1 MTTLAPPLLDE
12 PAKQLQLERMKRRA
26 TALLVIAAVVF
37 VVARL
42 LEPRFPWLGYLRATA
57 EAAMV
62 GGVADWF
69 AVTALFRQPMGLPI
83 PHTAIIPARKDRIGR
98 SLGGFVQRNFLSRD
112 VVASRLA
119 AVRAGE
125 HLARWVS
132 QPENA
137 RLISRHV
144 AAGLAGATRVMRDED
159 VRDAIEKHLL
169 GRIRATRVAPII
181 GNALSLLTAG
191 DRHQELL
198 DRAIVLVARFVSE
211 NEELIRDRIRAESPW
226 WIPERVDDKI
236 HDKIVSGIERTLQD
250 VSINPDH
257 PLRGRFDHALDEFI
271 ERLRTSPEVI
281 ARAEQIKAEV
291 LDSPAV
297 REYSRGLWD
306 DVKHRLVRYA
316 ERSDDEGPGAVER
329 GLVALGNAVLADPT
343 LMAKV
348 ESWITE
354 MVLYAV
360 EQARDEVAH
369 LIEHTVAAW
378 DPDDT
383 SRKIELQIGRDLQFI
398 RINGTLVGGLVGLLL
413 YSIGKLF

>member
-1 MTTLAPPLLDE
+1 
-12 PAKQLQLERMKRRA
+12 MKRRA

-281 ARAEQIKAEV
+281 ARAEQIKGEV

>member
-12 PAKQLQLERMKRRA
+12 ANKQQQLDRMKRRA
-26 TALLVIAAVVF
+26 TAMLVAAAVLF
-37 VVARL
+37 VLTRL
-42 LEPRFPWLGYLRATA
+42 LETRYPWLGYVRATA

-69 AVTALFRQPMGLPI
+69 AVTALFRQPLGLPI
-83 PHTAIIPARKDRIGR
+83 PHTAIIPARKDRIGK

-112 VVASRLA
+112 VVASRLT
-119 AVRAGE
+119 AVKAGE

-132 QPENA
+132 RPENA
-137 RLISRHV
+137 RMISRHV

-159 VRDAIEKHLL
+159 VRDAIDTHLM

-226 WIPERVDDKI
+226 WVPERVDDKI

-250 VSINPDH
+250 VSADPEH
-257 PLRGRFDHALDEFI
+257 PLRARFDHALDEFI
-271 ERLRTSPEVI
+271 ERLRTSPDVI
-281 ARAEQIKAEV
+281 ARAEEIKAEV

-316 ERSDDEGPGAVER
+316 ERGDDEGPGAVER
-329 GLVALGNAVLADPT
+329 GLVALGNAVVADPT
-343 LMAKV
+343 LTAKV
-348 ESWITE
+348 DSWITE

-360 EQARDEVAH
+360 EQARDEVAQ
-369 LIEHTVAAW
+369 LIANTVADW
-378 DPDDT
+378 DPVDT
-383 SRKIELQIGRDLQFI
+383 SRKIELQIGKDLQFI
-398 RINGTLVGGLVGLLL
+398 RINGTLVGGLV
-413 YSIGKLF
+413 

>member
-1 MTTLAPPLLDE
+1 
-12 PAKQLQLERMKRRA
+12 MKRRA

-57 EAAMV
+57 EASMV

-281 ARAEQIKAEV
+281 ARAEQIKGEV

>member
-1 MTTLAPPLLDE
+1 M
-12 PAKQLQLERMKRRA
+12 
-26 TALLVIAAVVF
+26 
-37 VVARL
+37 
-42 LEPRFPWLGYLRATA
+42 
-57 EAAMV
+57 
-62 GGVADWF
+62 
-69 AVTALFRQPMGLPI
+69 
-83 PHTAIIPARKDRIGR
+83 
-98 SLGGFVQRNFLSRD
+98 
-112 VVASRLA
+112 
-119 AVRAGE
+119 
-125 HLARWVS
+125 S

-281 ARAEQIKAEV
+281 ARAEQIKGEV

-329 GLVALGNAVLADPT
+329 GLVALGTAVLADPT
-343 LMAKV
+343 PMAKV

>member
-1 MTTLAPPLLDE
+1 
-12 PAKQLQLERMKRRA
+12 MKRRA

-198 DRAIVLVARFVSE
+198 DRAIVLFARFVSE

-383 SRKIELQIGRDLQFI
+383 TRKIELQIGRDLQFI

>member
-1 MTTLAPPLLDE
+1 
-12 PAKQLQLERMKRRA
+12 MKRRA

>member
-1 MTTLAPPLLDE
+1 MTTLAPPVLDE
-12 PAKQLQLERMKRRA
+12 PTKQLQLDRMKRRA
-26 TALLVIAAVVF
+26 TGMLVVAALLF

-42 LEPRFPWLGYLRATA
+42 LETRWPWLGYLRATA

-62 GGVADWF
+62 GGIADWF

-83 PHTAIIPARKDRIGR
+83 PHTAIIPNRKNRIGR

-112 VVASRLA
+112 VVATRLER
-119 AVRAGE
+119 VRAGE

-169 GRIRATRVAPII
+169 GRVRATRVAPII

-226 WIPERVDDKI
+226 WIPEAVDDRI

-250 VSINPDH
+250 VSIHADH
-257 PLRGRFDHALDEFI
+257 PLRARFDHALNDFV
-271 ERLRTSPEVI
+271 ERLKTSPEVI
-281 ARAEQIKAEV
+281 ARAEEIKAEV

-306 DVKHRLVRYA
+306 DVKQRLVRYA
-316 ERSDDEGPGAVER
+316 ERGEDEGPGAVER

-343 LMAKV
+343 LTAKV
-348 ESWITE
+348 DSWITE

-360 EQARDEVAH
+360 EQARDEVAQ
-369 LIEHTVAAW
+369 LIENTVAEW
-378 DPDDT
+378 DPTDT

>member
-1 MTTLAPPLLDE
+1 
-12 PAKQLQLERMKRRA
+12 MKRRA

-42 LEPRFPWLGYLRATA
+42 LETRFPWLGYLRATA